1 MCGKTYEENPES
13 CPPRVRVVLPGEGR
27 GEGCVTE
34 GDRGPVFGP
43 D

>member
-1 MCGKTYEENPES
+1 MYRKTYEENPES
-13 CPPRVRVVLPGEGR
+13 CRHRVRMVSPGEGI
-27 GEGCVTE
+27 GEGCVIE